1 MKKPFVTA
9 EQLEDIAVRYPTP
22 FHLYDAQGIRENA
35 RRLKAAFSWNPGYR
49 EYFAVKAT
57 PTPAILKILQE
68 EGCGCDCSSLTELMM
83 AERIGCTGENI
94 MFSSNET
101 PAEDYRLAAK
111 LGATINLDDVT
122 HVDFLEKTIGYIPKR
137 IGCRFNPGG
146 TFSLGESREGFQV
159 MDNPGD
165 AKYGMTRPQ
174 IAQAFTRPEYFWP
187 RPSAVDYAAN
197 ATGGSNLSPAGEA
210 LRERALESLKSLE
223 ATPRRKAP
231 ADLVTASGSGMDPHI
246 TLKAAHWQAERV
258 ARARG
263 LELPDVLELANSLA
277 ETPGGVLNS
286 APLVNVLKLN
296 MALDLMGSA
305 DAKAMPAPGEVGR

>member
-1 MKKPFVTA
+1 MTTELTGNWGA
-9 EQLEDIAVRYPTP
+9 QLAACLRLMLVSAVILCVLYPLAILAVGRAFTP
-22 FHLYDAQGIRENA
+22 WTAQG
-35 RRLKAAFSWNPGYR
+35 
-49 EYFAVKAT
+49 
-57 PTPAILKILQE
+57 
-68 EGCGCDCSSLTELMM
+68 SLLTN
-83 AERIGCTGENI
+83 ER
-94 MFSSNET
+94 
-101 PAEDYRLAAK
+101 D
-111 LGATINLDDVT
+111 
-122 HVDFLEKTIGYIPKR
+122 
-137 IGCRFNPGG
+137 
-146 TFSLGESREGFQV
+146 QV
-159 MDNPGD
+159 VGS
-165 AKYGMTRPQ
+165 AQ
-174 IAQAFTRPEYFWP
+174 IAQAFTRPVYFWP